1 MLDTYTS
8 GVAAVN
14 IDNGF
19 FAAVTATLINRKA
32 PVSSYRASRRR
43 VYVIPSAAEE
53 SVHFS
58 RFLRSATLCVAPV
71 EMTKTPHS
79 ILRGNLGTPY
89 LFLFLFWPGALTC
102 EGHVQGTVLRAHST
116 SEYLLTP
123 YIGISQACNSPII
136 CFGHWTRVLPSL
148 IVNIIAWQKRQCD
161 TKKPGPPQW
170 PLRGVLRGTLSS
182 ALLHLGFR
190 ALCSPVKVQG
200 SGATCLG
207 L

>member
-1 MLDTYTS
+1 VTKGLSALLTMLDTYTS

-79 ILRGNLGTPY
+79 EI
-89 LFLFLFWPGALTC
+89 W
-102 EGHVQGTVLRAHST
+102 GHHTYFFSFFGLAH
-116 SEYLLTP
+116 
-123 YIGISQACNSPII
+123 
-136 CFGHWTRVLPSL
+136 
-148 IVNIIAWQKRQCD
+148 
-161 TKKPGPPQW
+161 
-170 PLRGVLRGTLSS
+170 
-182 ALLHLGFR
+182 
-190 ALCSPVKVQG
+190 
-200 SGATCLG
+200 
-207 L
+207 